1 MSREELYWLLQT
13 IDDAESAER
22 FVLAQYDLG
31 RISFQLMA
39 DVSER
44 ASRRRNTYG
53 QQTVDLVSAT

>member
-1 MSREELYWLLQT
+1 MNREELNWLLQT

-22 FVLAQYDLG
+22 FVLAQYDHG
-31 RISFQLMA
+31 RISFQMMA

-53 QQTVDLVSAT
+53 QQTVDLVSAA

>member
-22 FVLAQYDLG
+22 FVLAQYDHG

-44 ASRRRNTYG
+44 VRRRRSSDG
-53 QQTVDLVSAT
+53 QQIFDVVSAA

>member
-1 MSREELYWLLQT
+1 MSREELCWLLQT

-22 FVLAQYDLG
+22 FVLAQYDHG

-53 QQTVDLVSAT
+53 QQTVDLVSAA

>member
-22 FVLAQYDLG
+22 FLLAQYDHG

-44 ASRRRNTYG
+44 GSRRRNTYG
-53 QQTVDLVSAT
+53 QQTVDLVSAA